1 MEFDIFSLLLHVL
14 HIHDIW
20 YIFVQQSREAFVNGR
35 QQTQTQW
42 YYVAYMGS
50 RTSEKIFTDHREVH
64 LDASADQTV
73 FLTLK

>member
-1 MEFDIFSLLLHVL
+1 MIFGKYLPSS
-14 HIHDIW
+14 I
-20 YIFVQQSREAFVNGR
+20 REAIVNGR

-50 RTSEKIFTDHREVH
+50 RTGEKKIFTSHREAHVV
-64 LDASADQTV
+64 ASADRTV

>member
-1 MEFDIFSLLLHVL
+1 MIFGKYLPSSL
-14 HIHDIW
+14 
-20 YIFVQQSREAFVNGR
+20 REAIVNGR

-50 RTSEKIFTDHREVH
+50 RTSEKIFRNHREVH
-64 LDASADQTV
+64 VDASADWTV